1 MIRRKLLPLRSLISF
16 LVLPKQISAFEARHL
31 RRTNRLALVFFALHV
46 PVLMGVAWVNGTRPS
61 FALLLSL
68 AAFTGPFLAWATLSN
83 PRTVSMIHGTAA
95 MFFGALLVHFGQG
108 PMQIEMHFYFFSLL
122 AILAIFGNPM
132 VILAAAATVVL
143 HHVTLWFLLPQSVF
157 NYEAPLWVVGVHAMF
172 VVLESVAA
180 IHIARTFFD
189 GVSGLERL
197 VQTLRRNQDLRRL
210 LDNVAQGFATIDR
223 HGNLSAERSK
233 AFDRWFPHT
242 PDTIFVALD
251 SLSPDFA
258 IRTQLSWE
266 ALVEG
271 ILPLELLLD
280 QMPKRFSTADV
291 HFDVTYVPIENVAGE
306 MPEKFLVVITD
317 VTAEVRREV
326 SEREWR
332 EVLHLFERLSSDRT
346 GVQEFFDEADA
357 LVADI
362 TAPDEVFDPMAMA
375 RRLHT
380 LKGNSA
386 IFGFESI
393 ANICHDLESALA
405 DGRKPTA
412 TELVRLSDRWMVVIS
427 SLERFGTRRRVI
439 ELDEREQAALEEE
452 ARLTSPWLL
461 PRIRDLR
468 LEPTRR
474 RLDVFAEQAMRIAG
488 RLGKEVEVEVDD
500 HGLKLEPRH
509 WGPVWS
515 ACVHAVRNAIDHGIE
530 APYDRVVAGKIP
542 RGRLVLRTTVEGDRF
557 VIAIEDD
564 GRGIDWKAVEARAIE
579 LGITPS
585 SKASLEAALFRG
597 GLSTANETTEI
608 SGRGIGMGALLDAT
622 KLAGGVLTVDSEVGH
637 GTKLRLVF
645 DQASMVPDTVS
656 PAERSRRSSA
666 AA

>member
-1 MIRRKLLPLRSLISF
+1 MTLIPPLMRSVLSF
-16 LVLPKQISAFEARHL
+16 LVLPKTISKFEARHL
-31 RRTNRLALVFFALHV
+31 RRTNRLALAFFALHV
-46 PVLMGVAWVNGTRPS
+46 PLLMGVAWSNGTRPW
-61 FALLLSL
+61 FALVLSL
-68 AAFTGPFLAWATLSN
+68 AAFAGPLLAWVGLSN
-83 PRTVSMIHGTAA
+83 PRTVSMVHGTAA

-143 HHVTLWFLLPQSVF
+143 HHVALWALLPRSVF
-157 NYEAPLWVVGVHAMF
+157 NYDAPLWVVGVHGMF

-180 IHIARTFFD
+180 VHIARTFFD
-189 GVSGLERL
+189 GVTGLERL
-197 VQTLRRNQDLRRL
+197 VQTLRRNRDLRLL

-233 AFDRWFPHT
+233 AFDRWFPHG

-280 QMPKRFSTADV
+280 QMPRRFSTADT
-291 HFDVTYVPIENVAGE
+291 HFDVSYVPIENNAGE
-306 MPEKFLVVITD
+306 PPEKFLVVITD

-332 EVLHLFERLSSDRT
+332 EVLHLFERLTSDRT
-346 GVQEFFDEADA
+346 GVQEYFAEADD
-357 LVADI
+357 LVAVI
-362 TAPDEVFDPMAMA
+362 TAREGGEFDRTIMA
-375 RRLHT
+375 RKLHT

-393 ANICHDLESALA
+393 ANICHDLESTLA
-405 DGRKPTA
+405 DGREPTA
-412 TELVRLSDRWMVVIS
+412 TELVRLSDRWMVVTS

-439 ELDEREQAALEEE
+439 ELDEREQATLEEE

-474 RLDVFAEQAMRIAG
+474 RLDVFAEQAMRIAE
-488 RLGKEVEVEVDD
+488 RLGKEVEVVVDD

-515 ACVHAVRNAIDHGIE
+515 ACVHAVRNAVDHGIE

-542 RGRLVLRTTVEGDRF
+542 RGRLALRTMIEGDRF

-608 SGRGIGMGALLDAT
+608 SGRGIGMGALLDAA

-637 GTKLRLVF
+637 GTRLRLVF
-645 DQASMVPDTVS
+645 DQASMVPDAPS
-656 PAERSRRSSA
+656 PPARRHRSSA